1 MAKKDPN
8 TADKPVTLGLHQT
21 SKFTVLDAPGVTQP
35 DLTVLIT
42 DDTPGTASTTAS
54 NDEPAN
60 TKEGGQGRRA
70 LASSGPKMQG
80 GIQLGGDCFVK
91 RTANPDW
98 LKARCA
104 VYDSIQARRQAEL
117 NTKKPVEITVTM
129 PDGKLLDTDK
139 EGNKFLAWKTTPFD
153 VARCISQGLADAASV
168 ARVTYT
174 AYVDDY
180 SPAEDGM
187 EGVDT
192 MADAM
197 EDSGV
202 ERSTDHKT
210 ILWDMTRPLVGSV
223 TKMELLKFEDDQEA
237 KTVFWHS
244 SAHMLG
250 EALEH
255 LYGCKLTIGP
265 PLAGGFY
272 YDSYMGKD
280 AFREEDC
287 KYNCGVSW
295 STTTYVISSYQHC
308 VPCASILDTPVESEV
323 TKIIKA
329 KQKFERMV
337 ITKEEGLELFADNPF
352 KVNIL
357 KTKVADGTRTTVY
370 KCGDL
375 IDLCRGPHLPN
386 TGKVKAFATTRH
398 SATNWLGDTN
408 NDTLQ
413 RMYGISF
420 PDKKMLKVWQENQEK
435 VSVESYQRQRK
446 TETGARTIQ
455 IRISFSDK

>member
-1 MAKKDPN
+1 MAKKDKSV
-8 TADKPVTLGLHQT
+8 ADKPVTLGLNQT

-35 DLTVLIT
+35 DIT
-42 DDTPGTASTTAS
+42 IPESDETPGTASTNAS
-54 NDEPAN
+54 NDAPAT

-80 GIQLGGDCFVK
+80 GIQLGGDSFVK

-98 LKARCA
+98 LKDRCA
-104 VYDSIQARRQAEL
+104 VYDAIQARRQAEL
-117 NTKKPVEITVTM
+117 NAKKPVEITVTM

-139 EGNKFLAWKTTPFD
+139 EGFKFMAWKTTPFD

-197 EDSGV
+197 EDSEV
-202 ERSTDHKT
+202 EGSKDNQT
-210 ILWDMTRPLVGSV
+210 ILWDMTRPLVGPV
-223 TKMELLKFEDDQEA
+223 AKLELLKFEDDQEA

-287 KYNCGVSW
+287 
-295 STTTYVISSYQHC
+295 
-308 VPCASILDTPVESEV
+308 
-323 TKIIKA
+323 
-329 KQKFERMV
+329 M
-337 ITKEEGLELFADNPF
+337 
-352 KVNIL
+352 
-357 KTKVADGTRTTVY
+357 
-370 KCGDL
+370 
-375 IDLCRGPHLPN
+375 
-386 TGKVKAFATTRH
+386 
-398 SATNWLGDTN
+398 
-408 NDTLQ
+408 
-413 RMYGISF
+413 
-420 PDKKMLKVWQENQEK
+420 
-435 VSVESYQRQRK
+435 
-446 TETGARTIQ
+446 
-455 IRISFSDK
+455 